1 MPTIYTILFLDE
13 ANTTEA
19 IGLVKEILCDRR
31 IKGKPLDPHTGLKI
45 IAACNPYRRHSDEMI
60 EKLKKAG
67 LGYNVGEDETT
78 DKFGKYVFNFQLLFI
93 GGSVNASIHVLLLS
107 MDFVYLSY

>member
-19 IGLVKEILCDRR
+19 IGLVKEIFCDGR
-31 IKGKPLDPHTGLKI
+31 IRGKPLRQNTGLRI
-45 IAACNPYRRHSDEMI
+45 LAACNPYRQHSDVMI

-67 LGYNVGEDETT
+67 PGYNVGKDKTT
-78 DKFGKYVFNFQLLFI
+78 DENGKLPPHLVFI
-93 GGSVNASIHVLLLS
+93 
-107 MDFVYLSY
+107 

>member
-67 LGYNVGEDETT
+67 LGYNVGEEDTK
-78 DKFGKYVFNFQLLFI
+78 DKFGKSWNKIKLYYSMLHILFTC
-93 GGSVNASIHVLLLS
+93 
-107 MDFVYLSY
+107 

>member
-1 MPTIYTILFLDE
+1 MIYQVPTVYTILFLDE

-19 IGLVKEILCDRR
+19 IGLVKEILSDGR
-31 IKGKPLDPHTGLKI
+31 IRGEPLKANTGLKI

-67 LGYNVGEDETT
+67 LGYNVGEEDTK
-78 DKFGKYVFNFQLLFI
+78 DKFGRCQICFLHFMLPSQ
-93 GGSVNASIHVLLLS
+93 
-107 MDFVYLSY
+107 YLR